1 MITLYEE
8 KILYHCTY
16 SHYYNFIR
24 RNCNPLVKTYKI
36 MINDVTL
43 QKSKVGE
50 YNANYSIKQK
60 FLQGFNAAT
69 ALTHNV
75 IIFTWL

>member
-1 MITLYEE
+1 
-8 KILYHCTY
+8 
-16 SHYYNFIR
+16 
-24 RNCNPLVKTYKI
+24 

-69 ALTHNV
+69 ALTHYNV
-75 IIFTWL
+75 NIFTWALINNTDPIVLSYLFLFLVQ